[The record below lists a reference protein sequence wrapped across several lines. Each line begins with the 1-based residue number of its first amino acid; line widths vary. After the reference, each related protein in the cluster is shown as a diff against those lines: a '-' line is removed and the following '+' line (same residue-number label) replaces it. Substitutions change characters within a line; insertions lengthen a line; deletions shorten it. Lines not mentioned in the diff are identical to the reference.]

1 MPEVLTQS
9 QIDKLLSELAG
20 ETEEEIRLNPNE
32 KKVRP
37 YDFRNP
43 KKLTRD
49 QLKVLRGIGEVF
61 ARHLASYLAGLTRAY
76 CEVTIASLE
85 EHPYREY
92 NNALPD
98 MQLTGVLEMS
108 QGKTAVLMDL
118 SNPITFALIGRMFG
132 GLMTVQEMPA
142 REFTDIEVALME
154 RIIRRITLL
163 FEEAWTF
170 YPDMTVTMRQIET
183 NTRFIKTVGMDD
195 MVTSLVFSISLD
207 EVKGTLTFIIPC
219 MGVLPLLEAIVVEQ
233 SGKKAGDDA
242 GDQAEAA
249 RNAVLAEL
257 QDASVEVCGVLGS
270 ATMTMQEVLDLQP
283 GDVIR
288 LDQSVGAPV
297 VVTVNGRKWFN
308 GTPGIRKNKIAL
320 RINRQHA
327 V

>member
-49 QLKVLRGIGEVF
+49 QVKVLRGIGEVF

-76 CEVTIASLE
+76 CEVTISSLE

-98 MQLTGVLEMS
+98 MQMTGVLDMNQANCS
-108 QGKTAVLMDL
+108 VLMDL

-132 GLMTVQEMPA
+132 GLMTVQELPA

-170 YPDMTVTMRQIET
+170 FPDMAVTLRQIET

-195 MVTSLVFSISLD
+195 MVTSIVFSVSLD
-207 EVKGTLTFIIPC
+207 AVKGTLTFIIPC
-219 MGVLPLLEAIVVEQ
+219 MGILPLLEEVVVEQ
-233 SGKKAGDDA
+233 SGKKAGD
-242 GDQAEAA
+242 GDGDLEDKA
-249 RNAVLAEL
+249 RSAVLAEL

-270 ATMTMQEVLDLQP
+270 ATISMQEVLDLQP